1 MMPDQPPGPQPLRPA
16 IRSGWWPHPVLLGIM
31 ALCLLVEAVLLGADQ
46 GLWGSARWRLLAY
59 QNGGFWTGL
68 LGNWRPNYPGQ
79 PVLMFV
85 TYGFLHGG
93 PGHAVAN
100 MITLVSL
107 GGPIRDRLGTGR
119 FLALYAAALLGGAMG
134 FALLSVTVQPM
145 VGASGALFG
154 LAGALLA
161 WEWRDRRRS
170 ATGRAPII
178 WPVIWAVLGLG
189 ALNLAMF
196 WWLDGLLAWQTHL
209 GGFLAGW
216 LAALPL
222 DQRRRAKTLS

>member
-1 MMPDQPPGPQPLRPA
+1 MMPDAPPGGATPRPA
-16 IRSGWWPHPVLLGIM
+16 TRSGWLPHPVLLGIM
-31 ALCLLVEAVLLGADQ
+31 ALCLGVEAVLLGADW

-79 PVLMFV
+79 PVLMFA

-100 MITLVSL
+100 MVTLGSL
-107 GGPIRDRLGTGR
+107 GMPICDRLGTGR
-119 FLALYAAALLGGAMG
+119 FLALYAAALLGGAAG
-134 FALLSVTVQPM
+134 FVLLSFTVQPM

-170 ATGRAPII
+170 GTRLA
-178 WPVIWAVLGLG
+178 PVIWAVLGLG
-189 ALNLAMF
+189 VLNAAMF
-196 WWLDGLLAWQTHL
+196 WWLEGLLAWQTHL

-216 LAALPL
+216 PVALLL